1 MTLAITG
8 LYAAPLVLI
17 YLVLTIRVITYR
29 RSAKVS
35 LGDGDDP
42 ALRAR
47 IRAHGNFAEF
57 APLGLILLLI
67 AEVQATSAVWLHVL
81 GCLLLAGRLLHGV
94 NFSFGLRLMPLRVG
108 GMILTLLALGLGA
121 VLALPV

>member
-8 LYAAPLVLI
+8 LYAAPLVLV
-17 YLVLTIRVITYR
+17 YLVLTTRVITYR